1 MRDLLVTLIVF
12 GALPIIV
19 MRPYVGILAWSW
31 LGYMNPHR
39 LTWSFAYDFPYAQV
53 VAIATLIGFLF
64 SGEKKH
70 FPFTRVTVVWLLFIL
85 WMNVTTFFALIPE
98 WAWMEWDRT
107 MKIQLIALL
116 TVILMQRK
124 ERLNALVWVIA
135 LSLGFFGIKGGL
147 FSIATGGDFLVWGP
161 MGSFIEDNNA
171 LALALIMTV
180 PLLRYL
186 QLQSKRAWIRLG
198 LLAVMALC
206 ALSILTS
213 HSRGALVAALAMGV
227 VFWVKSPYKL
237 RTGLVMILLL
247 PVLIMMMPEQWFER
261 MGSIG
266 SFQED
271 ESAMGR
277 VNAWWFAWNL
287 AMDRPLLGGGFQAF
301 SSELFWKYA
310 PNPTDFHDAHSIYF
324 EILGEQGFVG
334 LALFLLLAF
343 LALSAATQILR
354 RAKGHAELRWAREL
368 AAMLQVSLVGYAVG
382 GAFLGLAYF
391 DLYYHLIGM
400 VVVLRVLVERQLS
413 VVNEDASAARPAAA
427 GAAHTGRPVV
437 RGRT

>member
-161 MGSFIEDNNA
+161 TGSFIEDNNA

-213 HSRGALVAALAMGV
+213 HSRGALVASLAMGV
-227 VFWVKSPYKL
+227 LFLVKIPYKL

-413 VVNEDASAARPAAA
+413 VVNEDASARPAAA